1 MSQADLL
8 ARLEAVT
15 VRLERAAARMGGRGG
30 GGGDDDDDEVPG
42 YVTEFKTIVSSNLPK
57 VIAACNDLGLNQS
70 GELMKQGYD
79 NIVDFCSR
87 VPKAKKPSPVC
98 VLLYTYY
105 IFKTRNV
112 F

>member
-15 VRLERAAARMGGRGG
+15 VRLERAAARMGGAG
-30 GGGDDDDDEVPG
+30 GGGDDDDEVPP
-42 YVTEFKTIVSSNLPK
+42 YVSEFKTIVSTNLPK
-57 VIAACNDLGLNQS
+57 IMKACNDLGLSQS
-70 GELMKQGYD
+70 ADLMKAGYD

-98 VLLYTYY
+98 VL
-105 IFKTRNV
+105 II
-112 F
+112 